1 MKTKELRPI
10 NPTPEGV
17 GISAE
22 YINDIIDRIEDL
34 VQVAESQKPIAG
46 EGIAIQYTAT
56 GCGHKHRMIYPRLN
70 RVRNGQRLSV
80 ELVNGLIKR
89 TEYAADL
96 LRQYKLMQMY
106 IEPHYDGTRVS
117 YLQPLADNDFG
128 YQSTCTQTIHL
139 QRPIGQI
146 YRRK

>member
-46 EGIAIQYTAT
+46 NGININYTDT
-56 GCGHKHRMIYPRLN
+56 GAVI
-70 RVRNGQRLSV
+70 SS
-80 ELVNGLIKR
+80 E
-89 TEYAADL
+89 
-96 LRQYKLMQMY
+96 
-106 IEPHYDGTRVS
+106 
-117 YLQPLADNDFG
+117 
-128 YQSTCTQTIHL
+128 
-139 QRPIGQI
+139 
-146 YRRK
+146 